1 MKRKEIMPE
10 EDKEDL
16 GDKGEQIALAYLIK
30 EGYKIH
36 DCNWRYGHKEVD
48 IIAQQGDEIVIV
60 EVKTREGDYFEEP
73 WEAVSNQKI
82 RNIVEVADAWLNLK
96 NIDLETRFDVI
107 SIIFSD
113 DVTYELTHFPGAFIP
128 PVN

>member
-1 MKRKEIMPE
+1 MITPKELGRKGEEIAVDYLVKQGYKILARNWFYDRKEI
-10 EDKEDL
+10 
-16 GDKGEQIALAYLIK
+16 
-30 EGYKIH
+30 
-36 DCNWRYGHKEVD
+36 D

-73 WEAVSNQKI
+73 WEAVSTNKI
-82 RNIVEVADAWLNLK
+82 RNLVAVADAWLIQK
-96 NIDLETRFDVI
+96 GIDRETRFDVI

-113 DVTYELTHFPGAFIP
+113 DINFELTHFPGAFIP

>member
-1 MKRKEIMPE
+1 MTPPDE
-10 EDKEDL
+10 L
-16 GDKGEQIALAYLIK
+16 GKKGEEIAASYLVK
-30 EGYKIH
+30 EGYKILER
-36 DCNWRYGHKEVD
+36 NWYWDHKEID
-48 IIAQQGDEIVIV
+48 IIARHGDEIVIV

-73 WEAVSNQKI
+73 WEAVSNRKI
-82 RNIVEVADAWLNLK
+82 RNLVVVAEAYLIQW

-113 DVTYELTHFPGAFIP
+113 DVNYTLTHFPNAFIS

>member
-1 MKRKEIMPE
+1 MIPPDELGLMGEEI
-10 EDKEDL
+10 
-16 GDKGEQIALAYLIK
+16 AVAYLIK
-30 EGYKIH
+30 EGYKILAR
-36 DCNWRYGHKEVD
+36 NWFYDRKEID
-48 IIAQQGDEIVIV
+48 IIARQGTEIVIV

-73 WEAVSNQKI
+73 WEAVSIKKI
-82 RNIVEVADAWLNLK
+82 RNIVEVADAWLNQK

-113 DVTYELTHFPGAFIP
+113 DVNYELTHFPGAFIP